1 MMAAS
6 RAGRL
11 RLIRPKDE
19 REFLPAAL
27 EIIETP
33 ASPVGRAIGSA
44 IIAFFLLALAWTVF
58 GRVDIV
64 ATAPGKIVP
73 TGRSKV
79 IQPLEGGIVRA
90 IHVRDG
96 DNVKAGD
103 LLIELDP
110 TESQADR
117 NRLAG
122 ELLTARLEAARLEAM
137 LSDSAD
143 HQAAFITPPEAN
155 PAQVELSRQLI
166 ASAMTEFD
174 AKLAELDRQAAREEA
189 NHLAVA
195 ANIEKLQTVLPLLR
209 EQLQMRRT
217 LFERNVGSKL
227 AYLDAQERVVETER
241 ELSVQQSRLN
251 EAEASAAAA
260 IEARRKAEAEQR
272 SSWLSAL
279 ADVQAKAQTVMQD
292 LVKADQH
299 RRQQVL
305 AAPVDGVVQQLAV
318 HTIGGVVKPADTL
331 MLLVPTDSQLEIEAV
346 VANSDIGFVHAGQ
359 KAKIKVDA
367 FPFTRYGLIDGKLLD
382 VSPDSTQSAYA
393 SPENSEPE
401 QGARQPGFI
410 ARVALESTSIEVG
423 DQLFPLRP
431 GMAVT
436 VEVDTGVR
444 RIIEYLLSPLI
455 RHAQESMKE
464 R

>member
-1 MMAAS
+1 MTAS
-6 RAGRL
+6 REGRL

-33 ASPVGRAIGSA
+33 ASPTGRAIGGA
-44 IIAFFLLALAWTVF
+44 IIAFFLLALVWTVF

-90 IHVRDG
+90 IHVQNG
-96 DNVKAGD
+96 DSVKAGD
-103 LLIELDP
+103 VLIELDP
-110 TESQADR
+110 TESEADR

-143 HQAAFITPPEAN
+143 RRAAFTPPPEAN
-155 PAQVELSRQLI
+155 AAQLALSRQLI
-166 ASAMTEFD
+166 ASATAEFS

-189 NHLAVA
+189 NHHAVA
-195 ANIEKLQTVLPLLR
+195 ATIEKLQTVLPLLR
-209 EQLQMRRT
+209 EQLEMRRT

-241 ELSVQQSRLN
+241 ELSVQQSRLI

-260 IEARRKAEAEQR
+260 LEARHKAEAEQR
-272 SSWLSAL
+272 SSWLTAL
-279 ADVQAKAQTVMQD
+279 ADTQAKAETLMQD
-292 LVKADQH
+292 LVKAEQH
-299 RRQQVL
+299 RRQQRLV
-305 AAPVDGVVQQLAV
+305 APVDGIVQQVAV

-331 MLLVPTDSQLEIEAV
+331 MVLVPKDSQLEVEAV

-359 KAKIKVDA
+359 LAKIKVDA
-367 FPFTRYGLIDGKLLD
+367 FPFTRYGLIDGKLVD
-382 VSPDSTQSAYA
+382 VSPDSTQPVYA
-393 SPENSEPE
+393 SPASSESAQE
-401 QGARQPGFI
+401 GRQPGFV
-410 ARVALESTSIEVG
+410 ARVALESTSMQVG

-444 RIIEYLLSPLI
+444 RIIDYLLSPLI
-455 RHAQESMKE
+455 RHAQESLKE